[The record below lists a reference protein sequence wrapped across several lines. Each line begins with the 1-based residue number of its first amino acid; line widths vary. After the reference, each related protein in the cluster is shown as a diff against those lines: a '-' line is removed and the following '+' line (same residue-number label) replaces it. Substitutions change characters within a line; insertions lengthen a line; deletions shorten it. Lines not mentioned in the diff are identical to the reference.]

1 MTSQSF
7 NRIKIPTA
15 FWVGISQ
22 TGIKADD
29 VIRQAGLPISILTE
43 QVPVSTRQYFTICK
57 VFSELIDDPAAGIK
71 LMLAMNTAQM
81 PPSLLAPYHARDFH
95 DALFRVA
102 RYKQLFAPERLHIT
116 EEGEHCTIEL
126 ELLSDEI
133 NAPPLL
139 VDATW
144 SGLMELGRGGTGKL
158 LKAHLVELSRPSDDM
173 QFHQAYFGC
182 PILVNAKY
190 NRLTLYRN
198 DLYLPFITYNAELL
212 EILVPALEQSINE
225 QQSSRSITEKI
236 KWILRRSLTG
246 GRPDIRI
253 VSSELGIS
261 ERTLQRR
268 LTKEATSFHQ
278 LLSEARREMAR
289 EYLANPSL
297 DIQEV
302 AYLLGYED
310 QSSFYRAFRIW
321 EGETPANWRVKQWTS
336 DSKPQANSDLS
347 L

>member
-1 MTSQSF
+1 MTSQTF

-22 TGIKADD
+22 TGIKAYD
-29 VIRQAGLPISILTE
+29 VVRKAGLPISILTE
-43 QVPVSTRQYFTICK
+43 QVPVSTRQYFTICQ
-57 VFSELIDDPAAGIK
+57 VVSDLIDDPAAGIK

-126 ELLSDEI
+126 ELLCDEI
-133 NAPPLL
+133 PEPSLL
-139 VDATW
+139 VDATLA
-144 SGLMELGRGGTGKL
+144 GLMELGRRGTGKL
-158 LKAHLVELSRPSDDM
+158 LKAHLVELSRPLDNM
-173 QFHQAYFGC
+173 QFHEAYFGC
-182 PILVNAKY
+182 PIRVNAKR
-190 NRLTLYRN
+190 NCLTLYRS

-212 EILVPALEQSINE
+212 EILIPALEHSMNE
-225 QQSSRSITEKI
+225 QQSSHSITEKI
-236 KWILRRSLTG
+236 IWILRRSLTG
-246 GRPDIRI
+246 GRPDIRT

-268 LTKEATSFHQ
+268 LTKEGTSFHQ
-278 LLSEARREMAR
+278 LLSETRHEMAR
-289 EYLANPSL
+289 EYLADPSL

-302 AYLLGYED
+302 GYLLGYED
-310 QSSFYRAFRIW
+310 QNSFYRAFRVW
-321 EGETPANWRVKQWTS
+321 EGDTPANWRS
-336 DSKPQANSDLS
+336 CNGQANRQLK
-347 L
+347 